1 MSGYLA
7 LGYEMCAEY
16 TYPEAESI
24 ATGILNVANNIYG
37 IIMVLVSGILME
49 KYGDLGVHACLC
61 GALFIGLIMTIMTK
75 DETRRQDAQRDS
87 KYRTIK
93 ATDAMILNSELKIS
107 DKQSDV

>member
-37 IIMVLVSGILME
+37 IILVIISGLLME
-49 KYGDLGVHACLC
+49 TYGDLGVHICLC
-61 GALFIGLIMTIMTK
+61 VALIVGFVMTAMTK
-75 DETRRQDAQRDS
+75 DETRRQDAR
-87 KYRTIK
+87 K
-93 ATDAMILNSELKIS
+93 AAMYSVVKTKEGII
-107 DKQSDV
+107 